1 MSFKKNLIAIL
12 VVVTMPLSVGAQ
24 TIDALQKDTKAAIS
38 DVVATAKEKANVS
51 GEAIIKTAMR
61 YIGVP
66 YRMGTSSPKSFDCS
80 GFTSYVYKN
89 HGISL
94 LRASRD
100 QYTQGEKVAKS
111 DLRIGDLVFF
121 TGRSGKGGVGHVGIV
136 TEVNKENSSF
146 KFVHART
153 HGVGVD
159 DSKQAYYQSRYV
171 GARRILPTEEP
182 VQEEVNVEKEKSSH
196 MEYNT
201 YIMGQQSL
209 EVLSKVKL

>member
-1 MSFKKNLIAIL
+1 MSLKKNLIAIL
-12 VVVTMPLSVGAQ
+12 VVVAMPLSVGAQ
-24 TIDALQKDTKAAIS
+24 TIDALQKDTKATIS

-66 YRMGTSSPKSFDCS
+66 YRVGASSPKSFDCS

-136 TEVNKENSSF
+136 TEVNKEKNTF
-146 KFVHART
+146 KFVHARS

-171 GARRILPTEEP
+171 GARRVLPAEDLAEEET
-182 VQEEVNVEKEKSSH
+182 VVEKEKSSN

-201 YIMGQQSL
+201 YIMGQKSQ
-209 EVLSKVKL
+209 EVLSKIKL